1 MPKTPKYL
9 PIVEEH
15 RDMKA
20 EAARA
25 VHWRTARHLDVQQ
38 LADLTGYSTQAIYL
52 MEKGNT
58 STGAPVK
65 PWAWQRYKMACAG
78 VELYLQGCAA
88 GEARLFDWGKR

>member
-25 VHWRTARHLDVQQ
+25 ERWRLNRKLTVQQ
-38 LADLTGYSTQAIYL
+38 LADLTGYSPQAIYI
-52 MEKGNT
+52 MERGIA
-58 STGAPVK
+58 STGATVK

-78 VELYLQGCAA
+78 VELYLQGCAQ
-88 GEARLFDWGKR
+88 GEAQLFNWGK